1 MKQEFVSITN
11 RGERIMKNILVAVQV
26 VVLSMMCFGVANG
39 GEQKKVSAYTP
50 MKLTGTGPFAT
61 LVNINNVAMWIRH
74 DGFSARNPSSGNAG
88 VTFPRG
94 TATAIFADG
103 LIWGGNV
110 RDGGSQVLRVG
121 GQTYQVGTVGG
132 RIVVKGVAEN
142 RDDQSVRIYRIR
154 RDWETADLR
163 QDAAELQEKALS
175 AVTAADIAA
184 VREQYRKDW
193 LEWPWQK
200 GAPFY
205 DRDHDGEYHP
215 DPSGK
220 YDPTKDEPGLAD
232 ADQVVWFVMNDLNAS
247 QTQSFLGSDP
257 IGLEVQTTLWGY
269 ARTDPLGNVIF
280 KKFRYIYKGTA
291 TSAPNSRIEDF
302 YIGQWSDPDLGDYSD
317 DYEGCDTLLSLGFV
331 YNASAD
337 DANYRAFGLKPPA
350 AGYDFLQ
357 GPVVDGVAGQDLN
370 KNGIDDALDYAVFN
384 LQRIG
389 PGKINLPM
397 TSWIYFAAGGTYS
410 DPPFSYVGAGQ
421 WYNLL
426 RGLTPVDGTP
436 FTYPGASEPT
446 KFWLSGDPLTA
457 TGYVDGVIDAPGD
470 RRMMLSTGPITMALG
485 DTQEVVVAL
494 LCGIGT
500 SNLSSVSVL
509 KNVDI
514 AVQRAYDDLFDLPK
528 APPAPKLKI
537 VELDRQLVLEWGSDE
552 EAVRATE
559 DFSRKGYTFQGY
571 NVYQLPSA
579 SAGFDQAIK
588 LATYD
593 IQDAVRTIY
602 DDVFNPTTGIIERI
616 ILQRGTDSGIKR
628 ELVINTDA
636 RTNLPLWN
644 GQRYYFAV
652 TAYGYNPSDAALTH
666 ALESPLQIMS
676 AVPQESKPGV
686 RYSAS
691 YGDAVKVIN
700 TNPGKKSDGEVKVS
714 VVDPKS
720 VTGKPYRITFKNI
733 QTTFVYHG
741 TDTVVAPILN
751 WFVIRGTGAA
761 AETLRQSVNQGPIV
775 VIDPGNHDD
784 IPPTFGN
791 DFDYPIVDGLFITVK
806 GPPPLINET
815 RTTWTGTEWWTGDPS
830 ELAVRGFTLG
840 GPGAAKLNYMATT
853 AYDMTNYLGRVN
865 SRLDPSEYVDIEFR
879 FGDGGSLTQK
889 AYRYHRG
896 ASSIESGSEYKF
908 RSYSDVPFQVFD
920 VSDPQNPRQLNVG
933 WCDQNLN
940 GQWDPNSDL
949 EIIFVAKSTYDGET
963 PTTYGTTVGSSV
975 NNLVN
980 SARGT
985 GGDVMFIAEW
995 WQGSD
1000 GPGIS
1005 GIRQSTIHI
1014 SPNYVNSAQDVF
1026 AFTAPDAPAYA
1037 ASRAKDDIE
1046 KIKAFPNPY
1055 YGFNKAETNRF
1066 QKFVT
1071 FSHLPPGDW
1080 RIRIFTLAGTLVRY
1094 IDPNSPSQSATSQ
1107 FATWDLNNQSG
1118 LPVASGVYIAHI
1130 EMPTLGAEKILK
1142 IVIIQ
1147 EQQVLDFY

>member
-1 MKQEFVSITN
+1 
-11 RGERIMKNILVAVQV
+11 MKNIIVSLQV
-26 VVLSMMCFGVANG
+26 FVLTIICFGIAVG
-39 GEQKKVSAYTP
+39 GEQKKVSTYTP

-74 DGFSARNPSSGNAG
+74 DGFSARNPNSGNSG
-88 VTFPRG
+88 VSFPRG
-94 TATAIFADG
+94 TSTAIFADG

-110 RDGGSQVLRVG
+110 NDGGSQVLRVG

-132 RIVVKGVAEN
+132 RIVVKGVAED
-142 RDDQSVRIYRIR
+142 RDGQSVRIYRIR
-154 RDWETADLR
+154 RDWETANLR
-163 QDAAELQEKALS
+163 QDAAELEEKALS
-175 AVTAADIAA
+175 AVTDAEIAV
-184 VREQYRKDW
+184 VREQYKTDW

-205 DRDHDGEYHP
+205 DRDGDGEYHP
-215 DPSGK
+215 DPNGK

-232 ADQVVWFVMNDLNAS
+232 ADQVVWFVMNDLNSA

-291 TSAPNSRIEDF
+291 ASVPGSRIEDF
-302 YIGQWSDPDLGDYSD
+302 YVGQWSDPDLGDYSD
-317 DYEGCDTLLSLGFV
+317 DYEGCDTSLSLGFV
-331 YNASAD
+331 YNASAE

-350 AGYDFLQ
+350 SGYDFLQ
-357 GPVVDGVAGQDLN
+357 GPIVDGVAGQDLN
-370 KNGIDDALDYAVFN
+370 KNGIDDSLDYAVFN
-384 LQRIG
+384 LQRVG

-436 FTYPGASEPT
+436 FTYPGATEPT
-446 KFWLSGDPLTA
+446 KFWLSGDPVA
-457 TGYVDGVIDAPGD
+457 GTGYVDGVIDAPGD
-470 RRMMLSTGPITMALG
+470 RRMMLSTGPIAMALG

-500 SNLSSVSVL
+500 SSLSSVSVL
-509 KNVDI
+509 KNVDV

-537 VELDRQLVLEWGSDE
+537 VELDRQLVLDWGSDE
-552 EAVRATE
+552 EALRTTE
-559 DFSRKGYTFQGY
+559 DFDRKGYSFQGY

-602 DDVFNPTTGIIERI
+602 DDVFNVTTGIIERTI
-616 ILQRGTDSGIKR
+616 KQRGTDSGIKR
-628 ELVINTDA
+628 ELNITTDA

-652 TAYGYNPSDAALTH
+652 TAYGYNPSDDALTH

-676 AVPQESKPGV
+676 AVPQESKPGF
-686 RYSAS
+686 RYSS
-691 YGDAVKVIN
+691 KYGDAVNVTN

-720 VTGKPYRITFKNI
+720 VTGKPYRITFQNI

-751 WFVIRGTGAA
+751 WFVIRDTGTV

-784 IPPTFGN
+784 ILPTFGN

-806 GPPPLINET
+806 GPPPLINEE
-815 RTTWTGTEWWTGDPS
+815 RTSWTGTEWWTGDVS
-830 ELAVRGFTLG
+830 ELAVTNGFTLG
-840 GPGAAKLNYMATT
+840 GPGARKLNNMATT
-853 AYDMTNYLGRVN
+853 AYDMTNYLGAVN

-879 FGDGGSLTQK
+879 FGEGGSLTQK
-889 AYRYHRG
+889 AYQYHRG
-896 ASSIESGSEYKF
+896 ASGIESGSQYKF
-908 RSYSDVPFQVFD
+908 QGYVDVPFQVFD
-920 VSDPQNPRQLNVG
+920 ISDPQNPRQLNVG
-933 WCDQNLN
+933 WRDQNLN
-940 GQWDPNSDL
+940 AQWDPNSNL
-949 EIIFVAKSTYDGET
+949 EIIFVAKSTYDGNT
-963 PTTYGTTVGSSV
+963 PSTYGTTVGSSV
-975 NNLVN
+975 NNIVN
-980 SARGT
+980 STRGT

-995 WQGSD
+995 WTGSS

-1005 GIRQSTIHI
+1005 GIQQSTIRI

-1026 AFTAPDAPAYA
+1026 AMTAPA
-1037 ASRAKDDIE
+1037 ASAYVASTAKADVE

-1080 RIRIFTLAGTLVRY
+1080 RIRIFNLAGTLVRY

-1130 EMPTLGAEKILK
+1130 EMPKLGSEKILK